1 MIREL
6 IAVGLGGAAGSMA
19 RYALSYGVLAGHT
32 LLGFPAGTFAV
43 NAVGSLLIGILL
55 EGLSSSAA
63 DLLGRCRAAAAGRGF
78 RTGCGLHDPEHCG
91 MSRLYR
97 RGHVAREPDEGL
109 AHPGRPLRLRSGAGR
124 PGRQEGA
131 GVWQEGVGQ
140 EGRPGRKMQ
149 DWKAEPGRK
158 ERDTEK

>member
-63 DLLGRCRAAAAGRGF
+63 AWLLVVGFCGGFTTFSTFSADAVRLLRAGDFGPAAAYMILSIAVCLACTAAGMWLGSQMK
-78 RTGCGLHDPEHCG
+78 G
-91 MSRLYR
+91 
-97 RGHVAREPDEGL
+97 
-109 AHPGRPLRLRSGAGR
+109 
-124 PGRQEGA
+124 
-131 GVWQEGVGQ
+131 
-140 EGRPGRKMQ
+140 
-149 DWKAEPGRK
+149 
-158 ERDTEK
+158 

>member
-63 DLLGRCRAAAAGRGF
+63 AWLLVVGFCGGLTTFSTFSADAVRLLRAGDFGPAAAYMILSIAVCLAFTAAGMWLGSQMK
-78 RTGCGLHDPEHCG
+78 G
-91 MSRLYR
+91 
-97 RGHVAREPDEGL
+97 
-109 AHPGRPLRLRSGAGR
+109 
-124 PGRQEGA
+124 
-131 GVWQEGVGQ
+131 
-140 EGRPGRKMQ
+140 
-149 DWKAEPGRK
+149 
-158 ERDTEK
+158 